1 MSVWAHVAGVVRIDD
16 IRFDNNNPPD
26 FDKIFGAEFDY
37 EELSDANYYF
47 GKMMP
52 CGSEGTLHK
61 SVYINPD
68 CSHISSYTV
77 SIFGDLRDFYSSKE
91 IIDWFTDCL
100 KNLAVRQASILVEI
114 ERDDSVFVIYDH
126 RGKVI
131 ETKIPKNIG
140 EENEQ

>member
-16 IRFDNNNPPD
+16 LRIDNSNPPD
-26 FDKIFGAEFDY
+26 FDEIFGAEFDY
-37 EELSDANYYF
+37 EEMYDIHYYS
-47 GKMMP
+47 GKIMP

-68 CSHISSYTV
+68 CSEASAYTV

-100 KNLAVRQASILVEI
+100 KDLLVRQASILVEI
-114 ERDDSVFVIYDH
+114 ESENSVFAIYDYN
-126 RGKVI
+126 GKI
-131 ETKIPKNIG
+131 METKVPKNT
-140 EENEQ
+140 